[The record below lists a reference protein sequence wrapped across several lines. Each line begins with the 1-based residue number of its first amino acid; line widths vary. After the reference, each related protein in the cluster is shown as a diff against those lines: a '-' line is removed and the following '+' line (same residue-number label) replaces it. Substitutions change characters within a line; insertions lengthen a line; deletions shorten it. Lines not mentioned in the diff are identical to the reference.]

1 MKEKEKSYGAL
12 ELKIAKAIE
21 KKNTATT
28 IESNIQYNNKVM
40 IGIIIFLVV
49 FSAIN
54 LFMSGY
60 YGRTMNIASERS
72 KTIEEFGDIQ
82 NELVSNVLNAIAEG
96 SDYSAAL
103 KQAQN
108 DFDVWYENFDGK
120 KMKTEEARAAFS
132 SAMELFEQVCSLA
145 KANAGITMQ
154 DHMEQAVA
162 FMGQISSLNGEFG
175 KQLDIIASYYSNR
188 ERLNYTALKIEV
200 IVAMLI
206 CILLAVFT
214 PNSVSI
220 LSKTLAER
228 ISKPVCAVAEW
239 AIELS
244 KGSEN
249 IDFRDMSSNIEEVNL
264 MVEAFKKMALN
275 IEENVHVVQR
285 VAEGD
290 MTAFV
295 NIHSS
300 EDSLAKNLYKMVQNN
315 DIMFNEIT
323 KIASDVAN
331 GATDISNAS
340 NSLAQSCTTQV
351 NSIADFKETIE
362 QTSRLLNANVDR
374 IRNSKDVT
382 NQIKQEIMV
391 SNEKMQELLHAM
403 EDITEASE
411 KISSVIQTIEEI
423 ASQTN
428 LLALNA
434 SIEAARAG
442 EAGKGFAVVANE
454 VSNLASQS
462 ASAVVQSRQLIEDTK
477 DKANRGNRIS
487 NDTFETFN
495 KIVESIDVIYQ
506 LNDEMNVSGEEQK
519 EQIKDIERN
528 MKEISDAVDANA
540 AISEQTAA
548 SCDLLNERADEL
560 RDAMGKFNLRQ
571 REPGKAYIPPEK
583 RNDAEFIKQAQK
595 NYEEAV
601 KTGRI

>member
-1 MKEKEKSYGAL
+1 MREKEQVYGAA
-12 ELKIAKAIE
+12 EIKIARAIE
-21 KKNTATT
+21 KRNNATT
-28 IESNIQYNNKVM
+28 IEGNIQYNNKAT
-40 IGIIIFLVV
+40 IGIMIFLVV
-49 FSAIN
+49 FSVIN
-54 LFMSGY
+54 LIMSGY
-60 YGRTMNIASERS
+60 YGRTMNIASGRAKS
-72 KTIEEFGDIQ
+72 VEEFGDIQ
-82 NELVSNVLNAIAEG
+82 NELVTDIMIAVVEG
-96 SDYSAAL
+96 KDYSAAL
-103 KQAQN
+103 QQSKS
-108 DFDVWYENFDGK
+108 DFNTWYEEFDGK
-120 KMKTEEARAAFS
+120 NMKTEDSRAAFA
-132 SAMELFEQVCSLA
+132 SAMEIYEQVCNIA
-145 KANAGITMQ
+145 QENIGVTMQ
-154 DHMEQAVA
+154 SNVEQAIAFMEQIAV
-162 FMGQISSLNGEFG
+162 LNGEFG
-175 KQLDIIASYYSNR
+175 SQLDIIASYYTDR
-188 ERLNYTALKIEV
+188 EMLNYNALKIETV
-200 IVAMLI
+200 VALII
-206 CILLAVFT
+206 CIVLAVFT
-214 PNSVSI
+214 PKSISI
-220 LSKTLAER
+220 LSKTLALR
-228 ISKPVCAVAEW
+228 ISKPIQAVADW
-239 AIELS
+239 SIELS
-244 KGSEN
+244 RGSDQVEF
-249 IDFRDMSSNIEEVNL
+249 DSVTSNIEEVNL
-264 MVEAFKKMALN
+264 MIEAFKKMALN

-300 EDSLAKNLYKMVQNN
+300 DDSLAKNLYKMVQNN

-331 GATDISNAS
+331 GATDIANAS

-351 NSIADFKETIE
+351 NNIADFKETIE
-362 QTSRLLNANVDR
+362 QTSRLLNANVER

-382 NQIKQEIMV
+382 SQIKQEIMV

-411 KISSVIQTIEEI
+411 KISAVIQTIEEI

-495 KIVESIDVIYQ
+495 KIVESVDVIYQ

-519 EQIKDIERN
+519 AQIKDIERN

-560 RDAMGKFNLRQ
+560 RDAMGRFNLRQ

-601 KTGRI
+601 QSGRV

>member
-1 MKEKEKSYGAL
+1 MKEKKQSYGAL
-12 ELKIAKAIE
+12 ELRIAKVIE

-40 IGIIIFLVV
+40 IKIIFFLVV

-54 LFMSGY
+54 LMMSWY
-60 YGRTMNIASERS
+60 YGKTMNTASERA
-72 KTIEEFGDIQ
+72 KTVEEFGDIQ
-82 NELVSNVLNAIAEG
+82 NELVSNILTAIAEG
-96 SDYSAAL
+96 KDYSDTL

-120 KMKTEEARAAFS
+120 NMKTEESRAAFK
-132 SAMELFEQVCSLA
+132 SATELFEQVCNVAQENVGLTVQG
-145 KANAGITMQ
+145 NV
-154 DHMEQAVA
+154 EQAVI
-162 FMGQISSLNGEFG
+162 FMGQLSTLNGEFG
-175 KQLDIIASYYSNR
+175 RQLDIIASYYSDR
-188 ERLNYTALKIEV
+188 EMLNYNALRIEIV
-200 IVAMLI
+200 VAMII
-206 CILLAVFT
+206 CILLATVT
-214 PNSVSI
+214 PNSISI
-220 LSKTLAER
+220 ISKSLAER
-228 ISKPVCAVAEW
+228 ISKPIHAVAEW
-239 AIELS
+239 AIEIS
-244 KGSEN
+244 RGSDN
-249 IDFRDMSSNIEEVNL
+249 IDFGGMTSNIEEVNL
-264 MVEAFKKMALN
+264 MVEAFKKMVLN
-275 IEENVHVVQR
+275 IQENVHVVQR

-300 EDSLAKNLYKMVQNN
+300 DDSLAKNLYKMVQNN

-323 KIASDVAN
+323 KIASDVAS
-331 GATDISNAS
+331 GATDIANAS
-340 NSLAQSCTTQV
+340 SSLAQSCTTQV
-351 NSIADFKETIE
+351 NNIADFKETIE
-362 QTSRLLNANVDR
+362 QTSRLLNANVER
-374 IRNSKDVT
+374 IHNSKDVT

-391 SNEKMQELLHAM
+391 SNEKMQELLQAM
-403 EDITEASE
+403 EDITVASE
-411 KISSVIQTIEEI
+411 KISAVIQTIEEI

-487 NDTFETFN
+487 NDTFETFH

-528 MKEISDAVDANA
+528 MREISDAVDANA

-560 RDAMGKFNLRQ
+560 REAMGKFNLRQ

-583 RNDAEFIKQAQK
+583 RNDTEFIKQAQK
-595 NYEEAV
+595 NYEAAV
-601 KTGRI
+601 KGGRV

>member
-1 MKEKEKSYGAL
+1 MKEKANGTIEQR
-12 ELKIAKAIE
+12 IAQSIE
-21 KKNTATT
+21 KKNNATT
-28 IESNIQYNNKVM
+28 IEGNIQYNNKAT
-40 IGIIIFLVV
+40 IGIMIFLVI
-49 FSAIN
+49 FALIN

-60 YGRTMNIASERS
+60 YGRTMNIASGRA
-72 KTIEEFGDIQ
+72 KNIEEFGDIQ
-82 NELVSNVLNAIAEG
+82 NELVSDILAAVVAGN
-96 SDYSAAL
+96 DYSATL
-103 KQAQN
+103 KQSQN
-108 DFDVWYENFDGK
+108 DYNTWYEKFDGK
-120 KMKTEEARAAFS
+120 NMKTEEALDAFA
-132 SAMELFEQVCSLA
+132 SAREIYGQVCSLA
-145 KANAGITMQ
+145 QENTGVTIQ
-154 DHMEQAVA
+154 SNMEQAMI
-162 FMGQISSLNGEFG
+162 FMEKITVLNSEFAT
-175 KQLDIIASYYSNR
+175 QLDIIASYYTDR
-188 ERLNYTALKIEV
+188 EMLNYNALKIET
-200 IVAMLI
+200 IVAFII
-206 CILLAVFT
+206 CIVLAVFT
-214 PNSVSI
+214 PKSISI

-228 ISKPVCAVAEW
+228 ISKPIRAVADW
-239 AIELS
+239 SIELS
-244 KGSEN
+244 RGSDQVEFDG
-249 IDFRDMSSNIEEVNL
+249 ISSNMEEVNL
-264 MVEAFKKMALN
+264 MMEAFKKMALN
-275 IEENVHVVQR
+275 IKENVSVVQR

-300 EDSLAKNLYKMVQNN
+300 DDSLAKNLYKMVQNN

-331 GATDISNAS
+331 GATDIANAS

-351 NSIADFKETIE
+351 NNIADFKETIE
-362 QTSRLLNANVDR
+362 QTSRLLNANVER
-374 IRNSKDVT
+374 IHNSKDVT
-382 NQIKQEIMV
+382 SQIKQEIMV

-411 KISSVIQTIEEI
+411 KISAVIQTIEEI

-495 KIVESIDVIYQ
+495 KIVESVDVIYQ
-506 LNDEMNVSGEEQK
+506 LNDEMNISGEEQK
-519 EQIKDIERN
+519 AQIKDIERN

-560 RDAMGKFNLRQ
+560 RDAMGRFNLRQ

-583 RNDAEFIKQAQK
+583 RNDAEFIKQAQR

-601 KTGRI
+601 QAGRV